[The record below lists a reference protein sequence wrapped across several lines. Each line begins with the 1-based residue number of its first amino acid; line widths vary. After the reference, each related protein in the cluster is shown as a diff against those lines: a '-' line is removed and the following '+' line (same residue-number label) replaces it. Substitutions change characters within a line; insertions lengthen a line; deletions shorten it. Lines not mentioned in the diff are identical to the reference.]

1 MTRIIRLTESDLT
14 RIVKRVIKE
23 QGAMP
28 EVTVT
33 APRKASPQ
41 LGLQSTTGK
50 PITLPNLYLNVDN
63 KYTALS
69 FSPNG
74 RDKSKW
80 VYTLTS
86 QPKTKT
92 VDIKV
97 TNDSEPTMMA
107 TARYNCESKS
117 MGPTTAVSKVTSMAS
132 LLTTPKMARPAK
144 NSVGDPTA
152 IDKYFKNL
160 ASGGNGLM
168 DLTNNPGNQELAGI
182 STVIKQYCGI

>member
-23 QGAMP
+23 QRTMP
-28 EVTVT
+28 EVTIT
-33 APRKASPQ
+33 AKRNPV
-41 LGLQSTTGK
+41 LQQTAGE

-97 TNDSEPTMMA
+97 TNDSEPTMMVKA
-107 TARYNCESKS
+107 TYNCESKS

-132 LLTTPKMARPAK
+132 LLTTPEMARPAK
-144 NSVGDPTA
+144 NSVGEPTS
-152 IDKYFKNL
+152 IDKYFKYL

-168 DLTNNPGNQELAGI
+168 DLTNNPSNQELAGI

>member
-23 QGAMP
+23 QTTMP
-28 EVTVT
+28 PVTVT
-33 APRKASPQ
+33 APRKVVPQ
-41 LGLQSTTGK
+41 RVVGT
-50 PITLPNLYLNVDN
+50 PITLSNLYLNVDN
-63 KYTALS
+63 KYTGLS

-97 TNDSEPTMMA
+97 TNDSEPTMMVKA
-107 TARYNCESKS
+107 TYNCESKS
-117 MGPTTAVSKVTSMAS
+117 MGPTTSYSKVASMTSS
-132 LLTTPKMARPAK
+132 LTTPEMARSAK
-144 NSVGDPTA
+144 NSVEDPTA

-168 DLTNNPGNQELAGI
+168 DLTNNPGNQSLAGI